1 MAANLDLAR
10 AAYDLLVN
18 AHPEGLSRDALRRF
32 LKTDDRSARDAVN
45 GCRTLA
51 AQLPHPTTKKT
62 YVIGFDPQHGIYCA
76 ARDAAQARRVIAYQE
91 SRVRDIN
98 TALDAQ
104 KRSFEQTFNVKYRTT
119 EQERVF

>member
-1 MAANLDLAR
+1 MSATLDLAR
-10 AAYDLLVN
+10 SAYDLLVN
-18 AHPEGLSRDALRRF
+18 AHPEGLTRDALRRL

-45 GCRTLA
+45 ACRTLA

-91 SRVRDIN
+91 SRVKDIN
-98 TALDAQ
+98 FALNAQ
-104 KRSFEQTFNVKYRTT
+104 KRSFEQTFNVKYRAI
-119 EQERVF
+119 EQEGMF